1 MGIASSCMTAPPC
14 SGCLPE
20 GLYGRRTP
28 LPPSIRLSP
37 WGVRIAGRFLASA
50 VLRSGRALR
59 GYWRGLAAHH
69 DRAAVDEIG
78 TASAEISLIAS
89 SDEIERA
96 ARTVWVSYW
105 RTQKASARERE
116 DPDVPSSVYS
126 QALSRATDARDRFL
140 ALARKE
146 LGIKGRSA
154 GFRDLEGLAPERSYR
169 ARRRHPRAAEVT
181 SLTHLLTEPRT
192 ARSGRP
198 LPHPW
203 KHRWRLSLRP
213 LGASGRVLQAG
224 VAWGSTS
231 CMGVPSEKGEC
242 ANGHAAT
249 LFFFKVLKVVRV
261 CRTPRG
267 GPSSRLTSH
276 ASKC

>member
-37 WGVRIAGRFLASA
+37 WGVRIAGRFLAST

-59 GYWRGLAAHH
+59 GYWRGLAADH
-69 DRAAVDEIG
+69 DRAAVDEIV

-140 ALARKE
+140 TLAREE
-146 LGIKGRSA
+146 LGIKGRFA
-154 GFRDLEGLAPERSYR
+154 GFRDLEGKTPARSYR

-198 LPHPW
+198 LPPPW

-213 LGASGRVLQAG
+213 LGASGLVLQAG
-224 VAWGSTS
+224 VAWGIPY
-231 CMGVPSEKGEC
+231 CMGLPKRGPREPDAVEVHITVDRTYPYPPPRKSLEGPPSAVK
-242 ANGHAAT
+242 
-249 LFFFKVLKVVRV
+249 RV
-261 CRTPRG
+261 
-267 GPSSRLTSH
+267 TS
-276 ASKC
+276 

>member
-1 MGIASSCMTAPPC
+1 VLSDETAASPTLSMGIASSCMTAPPC

-140 ALARKE
+140 TLAREE
-146 LGIKGRSA
+146 LGIKGRFA
-154 GFRDLEGLAPERSYR
+154 GFRDLEGEDPGEELPGPETPS
-169 ARRRHPRAAEVT
+169 
-181 SLTHLLTEPRT
+181 
-192 ARSGRP
+192 SGR
-198 LPHPW
+198 
-203 KHRWRLSLRP
+203 
-213 LGASGRVLQAG
+213 
-224 VAWGSTS
+224 
-231 CMGVPSEKGEC
+231 
-242 ANGHAAT
+242 
-249 LFFFKVLKVVRV
+249 
-261 CRTPRG
+261 
-267 GPSSRLTSH
+267 
-276 ASKC
+276 